1 MTSYVQTLAE
11 FIIELNHSMLPNQA
25 VKAAKQCI
33 LDTMGNMF
41 CKCRGF
47 EDKKIT
53 AFIKLYNDK
62 SAKSIYAPNGKTY
75 SPETAAFISTVMAR
89 SSDLDD
95 GHRSAMGHPGSFL
108 VPAVMAYGQA
118 LHKTGHELITALIAG
133 YETYIRVGE
142 TINPSAYRE
151 RGFESTS
158 ITGSVACTAALG
170 KLYGLDK
177 IQMKNALGLAASYA
191 GGIIEYQNDGSM
203 GKILSGA
210 WAIKNALFAIQLA
223 LCNFTGPDA
232 VFEGKKGFAQAFS
245 PHPQPEKVIDSL
257 GEKFRITEIYF
268 KAHAC
273 MRGLHCSIDAILD
286 LRKKYSLTLENV
298 ASITVNTSPF
308 VKRLSNPHP
317 TTTISAQNSLEFTMS
332 TALKNG
338 HIANEAVLIN
348 AMQQKDILELANQI
362 KVVIDP
368 KIEAYVNAHPSQWGS
383 VEVVV
388 TKKNGEI
395 CKTFVSLPRGE
406 AENPFTWEELVAKFR
421 RMIENTPYHSYCGAL
436 VDKISHFDQLSD
448 PGILYHPW
456 DTE

>member
-1 MTSYVQTLAE
+1 MIPYVQTLAN
-11 FIIELNHSMLPNQA
+11 FIVELNHDMLAAQTIQA
-25 VKAAKQCI
+25 ANRCI
-33 LDTMGNMF
+33 LDAMGNMF
-41 CKCRGF
+41 CGCRSG
-47 EDKKIT
+47 DKKNA
-53 AFIKLYNDK
+53 AFIKFSDNRV
-62 SAKSIYAPNGKTY
+62 AQRCYAPDGKVY
-75 SPETAAFISTVMAR
+75 SPENAAFISTIMAR

-108 VPAVMAYGQA
+108 IPAVMAYGQA
-118 LHKTGHELITALIAG
+118 LNKNGQELITALIAG

-142 TINPSAYRE
+142 SINPSAYRE

-158 ITGSVACTAALG
+158 VTGSVACTAALG

-177 IQMKNALGLAASYA
+177 MQMKNALGLAASYA

-203 GKILSGA
+203 GKVLSGA
-210 WAIKNALFAIQLA
+210 WAIKNALFSIRLA
-223 LCNFTGPDA
+223 LSGFTGPDA

-245 PHPQPEKVIDSL
+245 PHPQPEKVIDRL

-273 MRGLHCSIDAILD
+273 MRGLHCSIDAILN
-286 LRKKYSLTLENV
+286 LQKKYGLNLDNV

-317 TTTISAQNSLEFTMS
+317 MNIISAQNSLEFTMS
-332 TALKNG
+332 AALKNG
-338 HIANEAVLIN
+338 HIANEAVLVS
-348 AMQQKDILELANQI
+348 AMRQKDVLKLAQQI

-368 KIEAYVNAHPSQWGS
+368 KIEAYVNDHPSQWGC

-388 TKKNGEI
+388 TKKNGEL

-406 AENPFTWEELVAKFR
+406 AENPFTWEELSAKFR
-421 RMIENTPYHSYCGAL
+421 RMTANTPYQPYCDVL
-436 VDKISHFDQLSD
+436 VDKISRFDQLSD

-456 DTE
+456 DVK